1 MGGRSWPWLA
11 VVVDDGWKPKSRVRQ
26 SAGLSL
32 MNATSRQVPM
42 DGGHGLFACGV
53 RPYSPGE
60 IDELAVVARS
70 G

>member
-1 MGGRSWPWLA
+1 M
-11 VVVDDGWKPKSRVRQ
+11 RQ
-26 SAGLSL
+26 FAGLSL
-32 MNATSRQVPM
+32 MNATSSRQVPM
-42 DGGHGLFACGV
+42 DGGRGLFACGV